1 MRTSAIRN
9 IIITKNIYS
18 FKFFLYKDKNKIYE
32 IIRRKFIGEDVYNV
46 YFKIMIDLWYGKI
59 FLKTE
64 MSIEKVLEIYIA
76 KIYEAPVYNL
86 FDRRKS
92 FPSLNDITLDGSILV
107 SRKLLYVNE
116 IILETLLLEQFQDE
130 INEPV
135 IEYKKLVSFVKRN
148 ITAKGEVYDR
158 EETIRY
164 REHLYILTD
173 RKIYIKKLNTRF
185 EVYKNEE
192 SYKVYKFSDI
202 IAYRFIDNRSS
213 REKVS
218 KLSGTRIDSLGK
230 FERPLELVFSNGEVL
245 TLMEGV
251 RVEFIDLKKYIA
263 SRLDYKYAIKKF
275 EMLRMSRNII

>member
-59 FLKTE
+59 LLKTE

>member
-9 IIITKNIYS
+9 IITTKNIYS
-18 FKFFLYKDKNKIYE
+18 FKFFLYKDKNKIYD

-46 YFKIMIDLWYGKI
+46 YFKIMTDLWYGKI
-59 FLKTE
+59 LLKTE
-64 MSIEKVLEIYIA
+64 MSIEKVLEIYITR
-76 KIYEAPVYNL
+76 IYEAPIYNL

-92 FPSLNDITLDGSILV
+92 FPSLNDITLDESVLI

-116 IILETLLLEQFQDE
+116 IILETLLLDQFQDE

-148 ITAKGEVYDR
+148 ITANGEVYDR
-158 EETIRY
+158 EETLRY
-164 REHLYILTD
+164 REHLYIVTD

-185 EVYKNEE
+185 EVYKDEAN
-192 SYKVYKFSDI
+192 YKVYKFSDI

-251 RVEFIDLKKYIA
+251 RVESVDLKKYIA

>member
-9 IIITKNIYS
+9 IITTKNIYS
-18 FKFFLYKDKNKIYE
+18 FKFFLYKDKNKIYD

-46 YFKIMIDLWYGKI
+46 YFKIMTDLWYGKI
-59 FLKTE
+59 LLRTE
-64 MSIEKVLEIYIA
+64 MSIEKVLEIYITR
-76 KIYEAPVYNL
+76 IYEAPLYNL

-92 FPSLNDITLDGSILV
+92 FPSLNDITLDESVLV

-116 IILETLLLEQFQDE
+116 IILETLLLDQFQDE

-148 ITAKGEVYDR
+148 ITANGEVYDR
-158 EETIRY
+158 EETLRY
-164 REHLYILTD
+164 REHLYIVTD

-185 EVYKNEE
+185 EVYKDEAN
-192 SYKVYKFSDI
+192 YKVYKFSDI

-251 RVEFIDLKKYIA
+251 RVESVDLKKYIA